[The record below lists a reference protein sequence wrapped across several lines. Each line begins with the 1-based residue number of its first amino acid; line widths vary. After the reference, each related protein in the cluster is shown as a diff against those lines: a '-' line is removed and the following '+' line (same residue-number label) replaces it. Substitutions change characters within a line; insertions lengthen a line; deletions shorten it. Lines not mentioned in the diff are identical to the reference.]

1 MKSELRSQADVANWL
16 AAGLCLRRVTTEDDD
31 TAVAGA
37 IIACASELPAM
48 PPPGVIADIAV
59 LLGGARPQ
67 TDPPSFADEGL
78 RTAMRAYDDDVLG
91 RMVTTARFDDVLAA
105 FAHLPAV
112 KRPVAVALVVGALCE
127 RSGFKGVS
135 VSPASLRRALARP
148 RDERDAAGKLE
159 LRTGPLAAKLAD
171 AYTQLARGARQSR
184 NLVDDREV
192 FQIDHLEVLANY
204 SRRLAADHIAAAG
217 EALQR
222 TLPRRLPANAEKR
235 GARDTQLADDNT
247 YPAGGFSAITPGGS
261 SANIENLVSSELVYM
276 EDGEVVDLFTLRYV
290 EGELLFY
297 TRDDSVFRRHK
308 HIITI
313 SLGADLDDARVKD
326 PDVPWQRLVL
336 ALGMIVA
343 AIRWLTEQLGHEALQ
358 IRLSFP
364 PKLLVQERELVSLLL
379 EGEITSGIVSVV
391 EETTPQ
397 SVMHAHDV
405 TNAISDLVVVSM
417 GPVPELPKRTRALHL
432 CLGAPAPYVVE
443 LAPRQGATPEA
454 APDTWLEWGEVTED
468 LLRWLV

>member
-1 MKSELRSQADVANWL
+1 MKAELRSQADVANWL
-16 AAGLCLRRVTTEDDD
+16 AAGLCLRRVTAEDDD

-67 TDPPSFADEGL
+67 TDPLAIHDDGL
-78 RTAMRAYDDDVLG
+78 RSAMRAYDDDVLG
-91 RMVTTARFDDVLAA
+91 RLVTTARFDDVLAA

-112 KRPVAVALVVGALCE
+112 KKPVAVALVVGALCE
-127 RSGFKGVS
+127 RSGFKGMS

-148 RDERDAAGKLE
+148 RDERDAAGRVE
-159 LRTGPLAAKLAD
+159 LRAGTMAPRLAE

-192 FQIDHLEVLANY
+192 FQIDHLEVLGNY

-235 GARDTQLADDNT
+235 GAQDTQLQDDNT
-247 YPAGGFSAITPGGS
+247 YPAGGFTAITPGGS

-276 EDGEVVDLFTLRYV
+276 EDGQVVDLFTLRYV

-313 SLGADLDDARVKD
+313 TLGADLDDARVKD

-336 ALGMIVA
+336 ALGMLVA

-379 EGEITSGIVSVV
+379 EGEITSGIVTIV
-391 EETTPQ
+391 EESSPDA
-397 SVMHAHDV
+397 VLHAHDV

-443 LAPRQGATPEA
+443 LAPRPGATPEP